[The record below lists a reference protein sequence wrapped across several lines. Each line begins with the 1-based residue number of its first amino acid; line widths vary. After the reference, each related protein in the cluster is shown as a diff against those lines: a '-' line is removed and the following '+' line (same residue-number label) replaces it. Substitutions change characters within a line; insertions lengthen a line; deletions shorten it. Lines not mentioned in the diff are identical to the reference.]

1 MQQLST
7 QDAQFLYIE
16 TGNNLTHVMGVN
28 IFDPST
34 APGGKVRLKD
44 IIEAAIGPIAIADC
58 VVGVADCMHEEFCSC
73 RNLWALINRRICL
86 YLEQY
91 TLEDMLS
98 SDWPSRVEKEL
109 ESLG

>member
-34 APGGKVRLKD
+34 APGGRVRFKD
-44 IIEAAIGPIAIADC
+44 IIAHVEGRLDWSP
-58 VVGVADCMHEEFCSC
+58 VF
-73 RNLWALINRRICL
+73 RRRLMRLPYDFDLPYWVDDTGAC
-86 YLEQY
+86 
-91 TLEDMLS
+91 
-98 SDWPSRVEKEL
+98 PSRATGG
-109 ESLG
+109 SFAFTCPATSAGRWT